1 MLGDGDGS
9 LVEPKRPVAVS
20 TRFSAPLESL
30 GSIDP
35 ETAAALLGL
44 AADVALVMDSEG
56 VVRDVAFATDELARD
71 AYRDWIGKR
80 WIDTVTV
87 ESKPKITALIHEATA
102 QPSRWRQVNH
112 PAPQGPD
119 VPINYSVIRYH
130 KDRRIVAV
138 GRDQRAM
145 ASLQQRLIE
154 AQQAMEREYA
164 RIRDSE
170 KRYRLLFQLA
180 AEAVLIVDAESQ
192 RVLEA
197 NPAALALLG
206 QDARKADSRKV
217 VGAPFTD
224 LFDKASS
231 QAALSF
237 MSALRVAPRVDNVHV
252 QVSGEKNA
260 VLLSGSLF
268 RQENES
274 QLLVLLSRVGGG
286 GAVAGEKANLLRIV
300 EKMPDAFVVTDM
312 DRRVLTA
319 NSAFIDLV
327 QVGNEEQA
335 RGEPLDRWLGRSGMD
350 IDVLFANLRANG
362 FVRHF
367 STTLRGEY
375 GASEDVEIT
384 AVSMPGGDRPC
395 LGFTIRSTGWRVGK
409 ERLGGRELPRTVE
422 QFTDLVGRVPLK
434 SLVRETTDLIERLC
448 IEAALEL
455 TRDNRAS
462 AADMLGL
469 SRQGLY
475 AKLRRYGLGDLDGD
489 EGQTDGQ
496 LDSHE
501 DGKPN

>member
-1 MLGDGDGS
+1 MAQFHA
-9 LVEPKRPVAVS
+9 PKD
-20 TRFSAPLESL
+20 SL

-35 ETAAALLGL
+35 ETAAALITSSS
-44 AADVALVMDSEG
+44 DVALVIDSEG
-56 VVRDVAFATDELARD
+56 VIRDAAFGNDDLARD
-71 AYRDWIGKR
+71 AYRDWVGRR
-80 WIDTVTV
+80 WVDTVTAD
-87 ESKPKITALIHEATA
+87 SRAKIEALIHETND

-112 PAPQGPD
+112 PGLQGSD
-119 VPINYSVIRYH
+119 VPVRYSSIRYH
-130 KDRRIVAV
+130 RDRRIVAV

-206 QDARKADSRKV
+206 QDLKKLDSRKV
-217 VGAPFTD
+217 VGASFSE
-224 LFDKASS
+224 LFDKPSR

-252 QVSGEKNA
+252 QVSGDKNA

-286 GAVAGEKANLLRIV
+286 GAVVGEKANLLRIV
-300 EKMPDAFVVTDM
+300 EKMPDAFVVTDT
-312 DRRVLTA
+312 DRRVLSA
-319 NSAFIDLV
+319 NAAFVDLV
-327 QVGNEEQA
+327 QVASEEQA
-335 RGEPLDRWLGRSGMD
+335 RGEPLERWLGRSGMD
-350 IDVLFANLRANG
+350 IDVLFANLRSSG

-384 AVSMPGGDRPC
+384 AVSVPGGERPC
-395 LGFTIRSTGWRVGK
+395 LGFTIRSSGWRVGK

-475 AKLRRYGLGDLDGD
+475 AKLRRYGLGDLDND
-489 EGQTDGQ
+489 DGEA
-496 LDSHE
+496 DGAE

>member
-1 MLGDGDGS
+1 MARFNA
-9 LVEPKRPVAVS
+9 PKD
-20 TRFSAPLESL
+20 SL

-35 ETAAALLGL
+35 ETASALL
-44 AADVALVMDSEG
+44 AASSDVALVIDSEG
-56 VVRDVAFATDELARD
+56 VIRDAAFGNEELARD
-71 AYRDWIGKR
+71 AHRDWIGRR
-80 WIDTVTV
+80 WIDTVTID
-87 ESKPKITALIHEATA
+87 SKPKIEALIKEAGD

-112 PAPQGPD
+112 PGLQGTD
-119 VPINYSVIRYH
+119 VPVRYSVIRYH
-130 KDRRIVAV
+130 KDRRIVAI
-138 GRDQRAM
+138 GRDLRAM

-180 AEAVLIVDAESQ
+180 AEAVLIVDADSQ

-206 QDARKADSRKV
+206 QDPKKLASGKL
-217 VGAPFTD
+217 VGVGFAD
-224 LFDKASS
+224 LFDKASR
-231 QAALSF
+231 QAAMSF

-252 QVSGEKNA
+252 QVSGDKDA

-268 RQENES
+268 RQESES

-286 GAVAGEKANLLRIV
+286 AAVGEKANLLRIV
-300 EKMPDAFVVTDM
+300 EKMPDAFVVTDT

-327 QVGNEEQA
+327 QVATEEQA
-335 RGEPLDRWLGRSGMD
+335 RGEPLERWLGRSGMD
-350 IDVLFANLRANG
+350 IDVLFANLRTNG

-384 AVSMPGGDRPC
+384 AVSVPGGDRPC
-395 LGFTIRSTGWRVGK
+395 LGFTIRSSGWRVGK

-489 EGQTDGQ
+489 GDAAEEPE
-496 LDSHE
+496 DS
-501 DGKPN
+501 KPN

>member
-1 MLGDGDGS
+1 MLSDGDGS
-9 LVEPKRPVAVS
+9 LVEPKRPVSAG
-20 TRFSAPLESL
+20 TRFNAPIESL
-30 GSIDP
+30 GSMDP
-35 ETAAALLGL
+35 ETAAALLAL
-44 AADVALVMDSEG
+44 TSDVALVLDSDG
-56 VVRDVAFATDELARD
+56 VIRDVSFGTDELARD
-71 AYRDWIGKR
+71 AYKDWIGKR

-87 ESKPKITALIHEATA
+87 ESKPKITALIHEAAA

-119 VPINYSVIRYH
+119 IPISYSVIRYA

-180 AEAVLIVDAESQ
+180 AEAVLIVDAENQ

-197 NPAALALLG
+197 NPSALALLG
-206 QDARKADSRKV
+206 QDIKKLDSRKV
-217 VGAPFTD
+217 VGANFTE
-224 LFDKASS
+224 LFDKASR

-252 QVSGEKNA
+252 QVSGDKNA

-286 GAVAGEKANLLRIV
+286 GAVGGEKANLLRIV
-300 EKMPDAFVVTDM
+300 EKMPDAFVVTDTE
-312 DRRVLTA
+312 RRVLAA
-319 NSAFIDLV
+319 NAAFVDLV
-327 QVGNEEQA
+327 QVANEEQA
-335 RGEPLDRWLGRSGMD
+335 RGEPLERWLGRSGMD
-350 IDVLFANLRANG
+350 IDVLFANLRSSG

-384 AVSMPGGDRPC
+384 AVSVPGGERPC
-395 LGFTIRSTGWRVGK
+395 LGFTIRSSGWRVGK

-489 EGQTDGQ
+489 DDAAEGQD
-496 LDSHE
+496 E
-501 DGKPN
+501 GKPN

>member
-1 MLGDGDGS
+1 MLSDGDGS
-9 LVEPKRPVAVS
+9 LVEPKRQVS
-20 TRFSAPLESL
+20 ATTRFNAPLESL

-35 ETAAALLGL
+35 ETAAALLAL
-44 AADVALVMDSEG
+44 TSDVALVLDSDG
-56 VVRDVAFATDELARD
+56 VIRDVSFGTDELARD
-71 AYRDWIGKR
+71 AYKDWIGKR

-87 ESKPKITALIHEATA
+87 ESKSKITSLIQEATA

-112 PAPQGPD
+112 PAQQGPD
-119 VPINYSVIRYH
+119 VPISYSVIRYH

-180 AEAVLIVDAESQ
+180 AEAVLIVDADSQ

-206 QDARKADSRKV
+206 SEAKKADSRKV
-217 VGAPFTD
+217 LGANFTE
-224 LFDKASS
+224 LFDKASR

-252 QVSGEKNA
+252 QVSGDKDA

-286 GAVAGEKANLLRIV
+286 AAVGGEKANLLRIV
-300 EKMPDAFVVTDM
+300 EKMPDAFVVTDAE
-312 DRRVLTA
+312 RRVLTA
-319 NSAFIDLV
+319 NSAFVDLV
-327 QVGNEEQA
+327 QVANEEQT
-335 RGEPLDRWLGRSGMD
+335 RGEPLERWLGRSGMD
-350 IDVLFANLRANG
+350 IDVLFANLRTNG

-384 AVSMPGGDRPC
+384 AVSVPGGDRPC
-395 LGFTIRSTGWRVGK
+395 LGFTIRSSGWRVGK
-409 ERLGGRELPRTVE
+409 DRLGGRELPRTVE

-489 EGQTDGQ
+489 DGAAEGQD
-496 LDSHE
+496 E
-501 DGKPN
+501 GKPN

>member
-1 MLGDGDGS
+1 M
-9 LVEPKRPVAVS
+9 VEPKRPVAAT
-20 TRFSAPLESL
+20 TRFSSPLESL

-35 ETAAALLGL
+35 ETTAALLAL
-44 AADVALVMDSEG
+44 ASDVSLVIDSEG
-56 VVRDVAFATDELARD
+56 VIRDVAFGNEDLARD
-71 AYRDWIGKR
+71 AYRDWIGRR
-80 WIDTVTV
+80 WLDTVTV
-87 ESKPKITALIHEATA
+87 ESKPKIQTLIHEAGA

-112 PAPQGPD
+112 PGPQGPD
-119 VPINYSVIRYH
+119 VPISYSVIRYH

-206 QDARKADSRKV
+206 QEVKKLDSRKV
-217 VGAPFTD
+217 VGANFAE
-224 LFDKASS
+224 LFDKASR

-252 QVSGEKNA
+252 QVSGDKEA

-274 QLLVLLSRVGGG
+274 QLLVLLSRVSGG
-286 GAVAGEKANLLRIV
+286 GAVPGEKANLLRII

-312 DRRVLTA
+312 DRRVLAA
-319 NSAFIDLV
+319 NSAFVDLV
-327 QVGNEEQA
+327 QVANEEQA
-335 RGEPLDRWLGRSGMD
+335 RGEPLERWLGRSGMD
-350 IDVLFANLRANG
+350 VDVLFANLRTNG

-384 AVSMPGGDRPC
+384 AVSIPGGERPC
-395 LGFTIRSTGWRVGK
+395 LGFTIRSSGWRVGK

-475 AKLRRYGLGDLDGD
+475 AKLRRYGLGDLDG
-489 EGQTDGQ
+489 EDGPA
-496 LDSHE
+496 E
-501 DGKPN
+501 AEEEGKPN

>member
-1 MLGDGDGS
+1 
-9 LVEPKRPVAVS
+9 
-20 TRFSAPLESL
+20 
-30 GSIDP
+30 
-35 ETAAALLGL
+35 
-44 AADVALVMDSEG
+44 MDSDG
-56 VVRDVAFATDELARD
+56 VIRDVSFGTDELARD
-71 AYRDWIGKR
+71 AYKDWIGKR
-80 WIDTVTV
+80 WLDTVTV
-87 ESKPKITALIHEATA
+87 DSKPKITALIHEAAT

-112 PAPQGPD
+112 PAQQGPD
-119 VPINYSVIRYH
+119 IPISYSVIRYH
-130 KDRRIVAV
+130 RDRRIVAV
-138 GRDQRAM
+138 GRDQRAL

-180 AEAVLIVDAESQ
+180 AEAVLIVDAEHQ

-206 QDARKADSRKV
+206 QDIKKLDSRKV
-217 VGAPFTD
+217 VGANFAE
-224 LFDKASS
+224 LFDKASR

-252 QVSGEKNA
+252 QMSGDKNA

-268 RQENES
+268 RQESES
-274 QLLVLLSRVGGG
+274 QLLVLLSRVGG

-300 EKMPDAFVVTDM
+300 EKMPDAFVVTDT
-312 DRRVLTA
+312 DRRVLSA
-319 NSAFIDLV
+319 NAAFVDLV
-327 QVGNEEQA
+327 QVASEEQA
-335 RGEPLDRWLGRSGMD
+335 RGEPLERWLGRSGMD
-350 IDVLFANLRANG
+350 IDVLFANLRTNG

-384 AVSMPGGDRPC
+384 AVSVLGGERPC
-395 LGFTIRSTGWRVGK
+395 LGFTIRSSGWRVGK

-475 AKLRRYGLGDLDGD
+475 AKLRRYGLGDLDTEENEA
-489 EGQTDGQ
+489 EGQD
-496 LDSHE
+496 E
-501 DGKPN
+501 GKPN

>member
-1 MLGDGDGS
+1 M
-9 LVEPKRPVAVS
+9 LVEAVKPS
-20 TRFSAPLESL
+20 TMLRFTKPQDSL
-30 GSIDP
+30 GSMDP
-35 ETAAALLGL
+35 ETAAALISSS
-44 AADVALVMDSEG
+44 ADVTLVMDSDG
-56 VVRDVAFATDELARD
+56 VIVDVAFGSEDLARD
-71 AYRDWIGKR
+71 AYNKWIGRR

-87 ESKPKITALIHEATA
+87 ESRPKIEDLLREATER
-102 QPSRWRQVNH
+102 QSSRWRQVNH
-112 PAPQGPD
+112 PSPSGPD
-119 VPINYSVIRYH
+119 VPIRYSVVRYN

-145 ASLQQRLIE
+145 AMLQQRLVE

-170 KRYRLLFQLA
+170 KRYRMLFQLA
-180 AEAVLIVDAESQ
+180 AEAVLIVDAEHQ

-206 QDARKADSRKV
+206 QDGRKSDTRKV
-217 VGAPFTD
+217 VGAVFAD
-224 LFDKASS
+224 LFEKNSR

-237 MSALRVAPRVDNVHV
+237 VSALRVAPRVDNVHV
-252 QVSGEKNA
+252 LLSGDKDA

-268 RQENES
+268 RQENEN

-286 GAVAGEKANLLRIV
+286 GPVAGEKATLLRII
-300 EKMPDAFVVTDM
+300 EKMPDAFLVTDT

-319 NSAFIDLV
+319 NSAFVDLV
-327 QVGNEEQA
+327 QAANEEQT
-335 RGEPLDRWLGRSGMD
+335 RGQPLDRWLGRSGMD
-350 IDVLFANLRANG
+350 IDVLFANLRTNG

-367 STTLRGEY
+367 STTLRGEF
-375 GASEDVEIT
+375 GATEDVEIT
-384 AVSMPGGDRPC
+384 AVSIPGGERPS
-395 LGFTIRSTGWRVGK
+395 LGFTIRSSGWRVGK
-409 ERLGGRELPRTVE
+409 DRLGGRELPRTVE

-475 AKLRRYGLGDLDGD
+475 AKLRRYGLGDLDQDD
-489 EGQTDGQ
+489 EQTEASG
-496 LDSHE
+496 

>member
-1 MLGDGDGS
+1 MTTG
-9 LVEPKRPVAVS
+9 
-20 TRFSAPLESL
+20 FSAPLESL

-35 ETAAALLGL
+35 ETAAAML
-44 AADVALVMDSEG
+44 ALASDVALVLDSEG
-56 VVRDVAFATDELARD
+56 VIRDVAFGNQDLARD
-71 AYRDWIGKR
+71 AHRDWIGRR

-87 ESKPKITALIHEATA
+87 ESKPKIEALIHEATA

-112 PAPQGPD
+112 PSPQGPD
-119 VPINYSVIRYH
+119 VPITYSVIRYH
-130 KDRRIVAV
+130 KDRRIIAV

-145 ASLQQRLIE
+145 ANLQQRLIE

-197 NPAALALLG
+197 NPAALSLLG
-206 QDARKADSRKV
+206 QDLKKPDSRKV
-217 VGAPFTD
+217 VGASFPE
-224 LFDKASS
+224 LFDKPSR

-252 QVSGEKNA
+252 QVTGDKNA

-286 GAVAGEKANLLRIV
+286 AVAGEKANLLRIV
-300 EKMPDAFVVTDM
+300 DKMPDAFVVTDT

-319 NSAFIDLV
+319 NSAFVDLV
-327 QVGNEEQA
+327 QVASEEQA

-350 IDVLFANLRANG
+350 IDVLFANLRTNG

-384 AVSMPGGDRPC
+384 AVSVPGGDRPC
-395 LGFTIRSTGWRVGK
+395 LGFTIRSSGWRVGK
-409 ERLGGRELPRTVE
+409 DRLGGRELPRTVE

-475 AKLRRYGLGDLDGD
+475 AKLRRYGLGDLDSED
-489 EGQTDGQ
+489 DAADGQ
-496 LDSHE
+496 DDS
-501 DGKPN
+501 KPN

>member
-1 MLGDGDGS
+1 M
-9 LVEPKRPVAVS
+9 VEPKRPVAPT
-20 TRFSAPLESL
+20 TRFNAPLESL

-35 ETAAALLGL
+35 ETAAALLAL
-44 AADVALVMDSEG
+44 ASDVALVMDSDG
-56 VVRDVAFATDELARD
+56 VIRDVAFGTDELARD
-71 AYRDWIGKR
+71 AYRAWIGKR
-80 WIDTVTV
+80 WLDTVTV
-87 ESKPKITALIHEATA
+87 ESKPKITALIHEAAA

-112 PAPQGPD
+112 PAQQGPD
-119 VPINYSVIRYH
+119 IPISYSVIRYH

-180 AEAVLIVDAESQ
+180 AEAVLIVDAENQ

-206 QDARKADSRKV
+206 QDIKKLDSRKV
-217 VGAPFTD
+217 VGANFPE
-224 LFDKASS
+224 LFDKPSR

-252 QVSGEKNA
+252 QVSGDKNA

-286 GAVAGEKANLLRIV
+286 AVTGERANLLRIV
-300 EKMPDAFVVTDM
+300 EKMPDAFVVTDA

-319 NSAFIDLV
+319 NSAFVDLV
-327 QVGNEEQA
+327 QVANEEQA
-335 RGEPLDRWLGRSGMD
+335 RGEPLERWLGRSGMD
-350 IDVLFANLRANG
+350 IDVLFANLRTNG

-375 GASEDVEIT
+375 GATEDVEIT
-384 AVSMPGGDRPC
+384 AVSVAGGDRPC
-395 LGFTIRSTGWRVGK
+395 LGFTIRSSGWRVGK
-409 ERLGGRELPRTVE
+409 DRLGGRELPRTVE

-489 EGQTDGQ
+489 DGPAETQ
-496 LDSHE
+496 D

>member
-1 MLGDGDGS
+1 M
-9 LVEPKRPVAVS
+9 VEALRPLAALA
-20 TRFSAPLESL
+20 RFNAPLDSL

-35 ETAAALLGL
+35 ETAATLIATSS
-44 AADVALVMDSEG
+44 DVALVIDRDG
-56 VVRDVAFATDELARD
+56 VIRDVAFGNDELAR
-71 AYRDWIGKR
+71 AAHRDWIGRR
-80 WIDTVTV
+80 WVDTVTID
-87 ESKPKITALIHEATA
+87 SKPKIEALLKEASDE
-102 QPSRWRQVNH
+102 PSRWRQVNH
-112 PAPQGPD
+112 PGLQGPD
-119 VPINYSVIRYH
+119 VPVRYSAIRYH
-130 KDRRIVAV
+130 QDRRIVAV
-138 GRDQRAM
+138 GRDQRAL

-154 AQQAMEREYA
+154 AQQGMEREYA

-206 QDARKADSRKV
+206 QEAKKQDSRKV
-217 VGAPFTD
+217 VGVAFAE
-224 LFDKASS
+224 LFDKASR
-231 QAALSF
+231 QAAMSF

-252 QVSGEKNA
+252 QVSGDKDA

-268 RQENES
+268 RQESES
-274 QLLVLLSRVGGG
+274 QLLVLLTRVGGG
-286 GAVAGEKANLLRIV
+286 GVAVGEKGNLLRLV
-300 EKMPDAFVVTDM
+300 ENMPDAFVVTDA
-312 DRRVLTA
+312 DRRVLNA
-319 NSAFIDLV
+319 NSAFVDLV
-327 QVGNEEQA
+327 QVANEEQV
-335 RGEPLDRWLGRSGMD
+335 RGEPLERWLGRSGMD
-350 IDVLFANLRANG
+350 IDVLFANLRTNG

-384 AVSMPGGDRPC
+384 AVAIPGGDRPC
-395 LGFTIRSTGWRVGK
+395 LGFTIRSSGWRVGK
-409 ERLGGRELPRTVE
+409 DRLGGRELPRTVE

-448 IEAALEL
+448 IEAALDL

-475 AKLRRYGLGDLDGD
+475 AKLRRYGLGDLDSD
-489 EGQTDGQ
+489 DAP
-496 LDSHE
+496 E

>member
-1 MLGDGDGS
+1 MLSDGDGS
-9 LVEPKRPVAVS
+9 LVEPKRPVAAA
-20 TRFSAPLESL
+20 TRFSSPLESL

-35 ETAAALLGL
+35 ETAAALLAL
-44 AADVALVMDSEG
+44 ASDVSLVIDSAG
-56 VVRDVAFATDELARD
+56 VILDVAFGNPGLARD
-71 AYRDWIGKR
+71 AYRDWIGRR
-80 WIDTVTV
+80 WVDTVTM
-87 ESKPKITALIHEATA
+87 ESKPKIEALIHEAGA

-112 PAPQGPD
+112 PVPQGTD
-119 VPINYSVIRYH
+119 VPISYSVIRYH

-180 AEAVLIVDAESQ
+180 AEAVLIVDAENQ

-206 QDARKADSRKV
+206 QDIKKLDSRKV
-217 VGAPFTD
+217 VGANFPE
-224 LFDKASS
+224 LFDKPSR

-252 QVSGEKNA
+252 QVSGDKNA

-286 GAVAGEKANLLRIV
+286 AVTGERANLLRIV
-300 EKMPDAFVVTDM
+300 EKMPDAFVVTDA

-319 NSAFIDLV
+319 NSAFVDLV
-327 QVGNEEQA
+327 QVANEEQA
-335 RGEPLDRWLGRSGMD
+335 RGEPLERWLGRSGMD
-350 IDVLFANLRANG
+350 IDVLFANLRTNG

-384 AVSMPGGDRPC
+384 AVSVPGGERPC
-395 LGFTIRSTGWRVGK
+395 LGFTIRSSGWRVGK

-475 AKLRRYGLGDLDGD
+475 AKLRRYGLGDLDTEENEA
-489 EGQTDGQ
+489 EGQD
-496 LDSHE
+496 E
-501 DGKPN
+501 GKPN

>member
-1 MLGDGDGS
+1 
-9 LVEPKRPVAVS
+9 
-20 TRFSAPLESL
+20 
-30 GSIDP
+30 
-35 ETAAALLGL
+35 
-44 AADVALVMDSEG
+44 
-56 VVRDVAFATDELARD
+56 
-71 AYRDWIGKR
+71 
-80 WIDTVTV
+80 
-87 ESKPKITALIHEATA
+87 
-102 QPSRWRQVNH
+102 
-112 PAPQGPD
+112 
-119 VPINYSVIRYH
+119 
-130 KDRRIVAV
+130 VAV

-145 ASLQQRLIE
+145 ASLQQSLIE

-197 NPAALALLG
+197 NPAALALLAHE
-206 QDARKADSRKV
+206 QKKLDSRKV
-217 VGAPFTD
+217 VGGNFVD
-224 LFDKASS
+224 LFDKGSR

-252 QVSGEKNA
+252 QVSGEKDA

-286 GAVAGEKANLLRIV
+286 GAVVGEKANLLRII
-300 EKMPDAFVVTDM
+300 EKMPDAFVVTDT
-312 DRRVLTA
+312 DRRVLAA
-319 NSAFIDLV
+319 NAAFVDLV
-327 QVGNEEQA
+327 QVASEEQA
-335 RGEPLDRWLGRSGMD
+335 RGEPLERWLGRSGMD
-350 IDVLFANLRANG
+350 IDVLFANLRSSG

-384 AVSMPGGDRPC
+384 AVSVPGGERPC
-395 LGFTIRSTGWRVGK
+395 LGFTIRSSGWRVGK

-475 AKLRRYGLGDLDGD
+475 AKLRRYGLGDLDQEEQEESG
-489 EGQTDGQ
+489 GSG
-496 LDSHE
+496 

>member
-1 MLGDGDGS
+1 M
-9 LVEPKRPVAVS
+9 VEPKRPVAAT
-20 TRFSAPLESL
+20 TRFTAPLDSL

-35 ETAAALLGL
+35 ETAGALI
-44 AADVALVMDSEG
+44 ASSADVALVIDSEG
-56 VVRDVAFATDELARD
+56 VIRDVAFGTDELARD

-80 WIDTVTV
+80 WVDTVTV
-87 ESKPKITALIHEATA
+87 ESRPKIEDLLREAA
-102 QPSRWRQVNH
+102 ERAPSRWRQVNH
-112 PAPQGPD
+112 PAPQGLDIP
-119 VPINYSVIRYH
+119 VRYSVVRYH
-130 KDRRIVAV
+130 RDRRIVAV

-197 NPAALALLG
+197 NPAALAMLG
-206 QDARKADSRKV
+206 HDLKKPDSRKV
-217 VGAPFTD
+217 IGGNFAE
-224 LFDKASS
+224 LFDKASR

-252 QVSGEKNA
+252 QVNGDKNA

-286 GAVAGEKANLLRIV
+286 GAVAGEKTNLLRIV
-300 EKMPDAFVVTDM
+300 EKMPDAFVVTDT

-319 NSAFIDLV
+319 NSAFVDLV
-327 QVGNEEQA
+327 QVASEEQA
-335 RGEPLDRWLGRSGMD
+335 RGEPLERGLGRSGMD
-350 IDVLFANLRANG
+350 IDVLFANLRTNG

-375 GASEDVEIT
+375 GASEDVEIA
-384 AVSMPGGDRPC
+384 AVSIPGGDRPC
-395 LGFTIRSTGWRVGK
+395 LGFTIRSSGWRVGK

-475 AKLRRYGLGDLDGD
+475 AKLRRYGLGDLDGED
-489 EGQTDGQ
+489 DAAEAQD
-496 LDSHE
+496 

>member
-1 MLGDGDGS
+1 
-9 LVEPKRPVAVS
+9 
-20 TRFSAPLESL
+20 
-30 GSIDP
+30 
-35 ETAAALLGL
+35 
-44 AADVALVMDSEG
+44 
-56 VVRDVAFATDELARD
+56 VRT
-71 AYRDWIGKR
+71 
-80 WIDTVTV
+80 
-87 ESKPKITALIHEATA
+87 
-102 QPSRWRQVNH
+102 N
-112 PAPQGPD
+112 
-119 VPINYSVIRYH
+119 

-145 ASLQQRLIE
+145 ATLQQRLVE

-170 KRYRLLFQLA
+170 KRYRMLFQLA
-180 AEAVLIVDAESQ
+180 AEAVLIVDAEQQ

-206 QDARKADSRKV
+206 QEGRKSDTRRV
-217 VGAPFTD
+217 VGAVFSE
-224 LFDKASS
+224 LFEKNSR

-237 MSALRVAPRVDNVHV
+237 VAALRVAPRVDNVHV
-252 QVSGEKNA
+252 LLNGDKDA

-268 RQENES
+268 RQENEN

-286 GAVAGEKANLLRIV
+286 GPVAGEKANLLRII
-300 EKMPDAFVVTDM
+300 EKMPDAFLVTDT

-319 NSAFIDLV
+319 NSAFVDLV
-327 QVGNEEQA
+327 QAANEEQT
-335 RGEPLDRWLGRSGMD
+335 RGQPLDRWLGRSGMD
-350 IDVLFANLRANG
+350 IDVLFANLRTNG

-367 STTLRGEY
+367 STTLRGEF
-375 GASEDVEIT
+375 GATEDVEIT
-384 AVSMPGGDRPC
+384 AVSIPGGERPS
-395 LGFTIRSTGWRVGK
+395 LGFTIRSSGWRVGK
-409 ERLGGRELPRTVE
+409 DRLGGRELPRTVE

-475 AKLRRYGLGDLDGD
+475 AKLRRYGLGDLDQEEQEESG
-489 EGQTDGQ
+489 GSG
-496 LDSHE
+496 

>member
-1 MLGDGDGS
+1 M
-9 LVEPKRPVAVS
+9 VEPKRPVAVR

-35 ETAAALLGL
+35 ETAAALLGQ
-44 AADVALVMDSEG
+44 ACDVALVLDSEG
-56 VVRDVAFATDELARD
+56 VIRDVSFGNEDLARD
-71 AYRDWIGKR
+71 AYRDWIGRR
-80 WIDTVTV
+80 WLDTVTV
-87 ESKPKITALIHEATA
+87 ESRPKIESLIHEAAA

-119 VPINYSVIRYH
+119 VPISYSVVRYH
-130 KDRRIVAV
+130 RDRRIVAV
-138 GRDQRAM
+138 GRDQRAL

-180 AEAVLIVDAESQ
+180 AEAVLIVDSENQ

-206 QDARKADSRKV
+206 QDARKPDSRKV
-217 VGAPFTD
+217 VGSVFSD
-224 LFDKASS
+224 LFDKASR

-237 MSALRVAPRVDNVHV
+237 TAALRVAPRVDNVHV
-252 QVSGEKNA
+252 QVSGDKEA

-268 RQENES
+268 RQENEN
-274 QLLVLLSRVGGG
+274 QLLVLLSRVGA
-286 GAVAGEKANLLRIV
+286 GAGTIMGEKANLLRIV
-300 EKMPDAFVVTDM
+300 EKMPDAFVVTDT

-319 NSAFIDLV
+319 NSAFVDLV
-327 QVGNEEQA
+327 QVASEEQA
-335 RGEPLDRWLGRSGMD
+335 RGEPLERWLGRSGMD
-350 IDVLFANLRANG
+350 IDVLFANLRTSG

-384 AVSMPGGDRPC
+384 AVSLPGGERPC
-395 LGFTIRSTGWRVGK
+395 LGFNIRSSGWRVGK

-475 AKLRRYGLGDLDGD
+475 AKLRRYGLGDLDNEENEA
-489 EGQTDGQ
+489 EGQ
-496 LDSHE
+496 E